1 MDHSSHVTSTDIDHS
16 GHDMSMFDSTTSS
29 STSTVM
35 DELANENLFGD
46 DTNQAFCSGSMG
58 MVMFMDGF
66 HWALKR
72 GNQCINLYF
81 PSWTLDSKGKVIG
94 AMIGVLLLAIVTE
107 GISKYRHTLSQKAK
121 KTYYLSQEAK
131 ILRLTQTTLHGFH
144 AFTGYIL
151 MLATMTF
158 ALELLLSVIVGL
170 VIGYAI
176 FGGDQ
181 YSHVTTNPCCAFLED
196 EACERVPSSSNSNCG
211 DDGTNV
217 DGGGGVASA
226 AAAAAVV
233 ADDDDGDEETANNK
247 LGNKKDDEQQTMTEL
262 NASETSRGDVY

>member
-1 MDHSSHVTSTDIDHS
+1 MDHSSSN
-16 GHDMSMFDSTTSS
+16 GHDISSHYYSDTPTMLDNSTS
-29 STSTVM
+29 STVM
-35 DELANENLFGD
+35 EEMVTANLFGAD
-46 DTNQAFCSGSMG
+46 DSNQAFCSGSMGG

-81 PSWTLDSKGKVIG
+81 PNWTLDSKGKVVG

-121 KTYYLSQEAK
+121 KTYYLSNEAK
-131 ILRLTQTTLHGFH
+131 ILRLTQTSLHGFH

-158 ALELLLSVIVGL
+158 ALELLLCVILGL

-196 EACERVPSSSNSNCG
+196 EACERVPSSSNGSNNG
-211 DDGTNV
+211 DGTA
-217 DGGGGVASA
+217 GEGGVASA
-226 AAAAAVV
+226 AAAAAIV
-233 ADDDDGDEETANNK
+233 ASDDGDGDEETANK
-247 LGNKKDDEQQTMTEL
+247 LGNNKKSDDGQEMTEV
-262 NASETSRGDVY
+262 NASEVSGGDD